1 MMNSYSYLNS
11 VLPFIVP
18 IVSYR
23 SSQAAVIVIYIFY
36 YLDGLAVRNQNLAKV
51 TPTNVSKVLVFA

>member
-18 IVSYR
+18 IVSYW